1 MSSFNIEFDAS
12 QNLLTTSFGE
22 PATNAQI
29 VQDVRSRLTEIK
41 ASGGLAGG
49 SLLKIN
55 GPISLPAAFTVGHGV
70 FHAYGAIAVFDPKL
84 QAYIVAVTH
93 NPDYKLGEL
102 ID

>member
-1 MSSFNIEFDAS
+1 MSSFNIDFDADQS
-12 QNLLTTSFGE
+12 ILRTSFGE
-22 PATNAQI
+22 TATNAEI

-55 GPISLPAAFTVGHGV
+55 GPISLPAAFTVGHAV

-84 QAYIVAVTH
+84 QRFVVCVSH
-93 NPDYKLGEL
+93 SPDYTLGQL